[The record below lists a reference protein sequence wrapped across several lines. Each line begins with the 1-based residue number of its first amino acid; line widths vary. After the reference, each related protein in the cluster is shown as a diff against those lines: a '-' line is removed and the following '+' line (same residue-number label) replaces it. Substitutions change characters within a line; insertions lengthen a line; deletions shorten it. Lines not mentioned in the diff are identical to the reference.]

1 VSSIEKSGAESEIRS
16 STTSSGLFARNA
28 TGLVRG
34 VSQRSS
40 LVINFIPGHPTQ
52 ALAAGF
58 FFIFALFPGGNY
70 LVGLA
75 LTIPLVLAIA
85 YSFGLLTAMIPRS
98 GGDYMIVS
106 RVIHP
111 VMGLVSSFCMTL
123 AGLLSNAFFAVAF
136 VTLGLGP
143 GLVSLG
149 LIERSQALI
158 NAGTT
163 IQANDYWKFG
173 IGAAMIALSAV
184 FLVGGWRWS
193 LRIQNTLFWV
203 VTGGLIL
210 ATITALF
217 TSHASFVS
225 SFNSFLRPYTHNAN
239 SYQEVLNRA
248 AKAGVNLHPSFSV
261 ANSIPIVGFFATFS
275 IYSYWSTFVAGELRE
290 ASSVK
295 TARNMALA
303 GVTCIVVVAAFAAVY
318 FHTFGTSFMIA
329 ANGGGMP
336 PQVSTAPT
344 YFFLMSGAVGNLLFA
359 ILVIFSYIFFWP
371 LICYIS
377 LLQPTRMMFA
387 YAFDGILPEKVTSIN
402 KSGAPWIAILISWVL
417 SAATLLWGLNNASF
431 FQIITYATLIQL
443 IAMGLVSVCG
453 IIVPWRRPELYRAS
467 TSQRTFLGVP
477 VVTIAGVGGVI
488 TAVFVWVLFFHY
500 SSQFGFS
507 DPGKFFG
514 FTGVTIGLA
523 VVYYLLARFVRAREG
538 VNIDLAYAEIP
549 PE

>member
-1 VSSIEKSGAESEIRS
+1 MSSVESDPESTIRS
-16 STTSSGLFARNA
+16 SATSSGLFVRSA

-40 LVINFIPGHPTQ
+40 FVINFIPGHPTQ

-58 FFIFALFPGGNY
+58 FFVFALFPGGNY

-75 LTIPLVLAIA
+75 LTIPLILAIA

-106 RVIHP
+106 RVMHP
-111 VMGLVSSFCMTL
+111 VLGLISSFCMTL
-123 AGLLSNAFFAVAF
+123 AGLLSNAFFGVAF
-136 VTLGLGP
+136 VTLGIGP

-149 LIERSQALI
+149 LLERSQGLI

-163 IQANDYWKFG
+163 IQSTIGWKFG
-173 IGAAMIALSAV
+173 IGAAMMLLSAA

-193 LRIQNTLFWV
+193 IRIQNTLFWI

-210 ATITALF
+210 ATVAAVF

-239 SYQEVLNRA
+239 SYQGVLSRA
-248 AKAGVNLHPSFSV
+248 AKNGINLHPSFSIG
-261 ANSIPIVGFFATFS
+261 NSIPIVGFFATFS

-303 GVTCIVVVAAFAAVY
+303 GVTCIAVVAAFAAVY
-318 FHTFGTSFMIA
+318 FHAFGTSFMIA

-359 ILVIFSYIFFWP
+359 VLIIFSYIFFWP

-402 KSGAPWIAILISWVL
+402 RHGAPWAAIIISWVL
-417 SAATLLWGLNNASF
+417 SAATLLWGLKNASF
-431 FQIITYATLIQL
+431 FQILTYATLIQL
-443 IAMGLVSVCG
+443 IAMGLVSVSG
-453 IIVPWRRPELYRAS
+453 IIVPWRRPELYRGS
-467 TSQRTFLGVP
+467 TSQRRFLGVP
-477 VVTIAGVGGVI
+477 VVTLAGVGGVL
-488 TAVFVWVLFFHY
+488 TCVFVWVLFFHY
-500 SSQFGFS
+500 SAQFGFS
-507 DPGKFFG
+507 NPGKFFG
-514 FTGVTIGLA
+514 FAGVTIGLA
-523 VVYYLLARFVRAREG
+523 VVYYLIARFIRSREG
-538 VNIDLAYAEIP
+538 VNINLVYAEIP

>member
-1 VSSIEKSGAESEIRS
+1 MSSVESES
-16 STTSSGLFARNA
+16 APPHSTTTSSGLFVRNA

-58 FFIFALFPGGNY
+58 FFVFALFPGGNY
-70 LVGLA
+70 LIGLA

-111 VMGLVSSFCMTL
+111 LAGLVSSFCMTL
-123 AGLLSNAFFAVAF
+123 AGLLSNAYFAVAF
-136 VTLGLGP
+136 ITLGLGP

-149 LIERSQALI
+149 LLERSQALI

-163 IQANDYWKFG
+163 IQSNNYWKFG
-173 IGAAMIALSAV
+173 IGVAMILLAAV
-184 FLVGGWRWS
+184 FLTGGWRWS

-210 ATITALF
+210 ATLAALF
-217 TSHASFVS
+217 TSHGSFVS
-225 SFNSFLRPYTHNAN
+225 SFNSFLKPYTHSAT
-239 SYQEVLNRA
+239 SYQDVLSRA
-248 AKAGVNLHPSFSV
+248 AKAGVNVHPAFSI
-261 ANSIPIVGFFATFS
+261 ANSIPIIGFFATFS

-303 GVTCIVVVAAFAAVY
+303 GVLCIAVVAVFATIY
-318 FHTFGTSFMIA
+318 FHTFGTPFMIA

-336 PQVSTAPT
+336 SQVSTAPT

-359 ILVIFSYIFFWP
+359 ILVIFSYILFWP

-377 LLQPTRMMFA
+377 LLQPTRMIFA
-387 YAFDGILPEKVTSIN
+387 YAFDGILPEKVTN
-402 KSGAPWIAILISWVL
+402 VNRLGAPWVAIIIGWVL
-417 SAATLLWGLNNASF
+417 SALTLLWAINSASF

-467 TSQRTFLGVP
+467 TTQRRILGVP
-477 VVTIAGVGGVI
+477 AVVVAGIGGVL
-488 TAVFVWVLFFHY
+488 TAVFVWVLFFY
-500 SSQFGFS
+500 FKSQFGFS

-514 FTGVTIGLA
+514 FAGATVGLA
-523 VVYYLLARFVRAREG
+523 VIYYFAARVIRARQG
-538 VNIDLAYAEIP
+538 VRIDLAYAEIP

>member
-1 VSSIEKSGAESEIRS
+1 VSSIEKSGAGSEIRS

-303 GVTCIVVVAAFAAVY
+303 GVTWW
-318 FHTFGTSFMIA
+318 S
-329 ANGGGMP
+329 P
-336 PQVSTAPT
+336 PSPPSISTP
-344 YFFLMSGAVGNLLFA
+344 SG
-359 ILVIFSYIFFWP
+359 
-371 LICYIS
+371 
-377 LLQPTRMMFA
+377 
-387 YAFDGILPEKVTSIN
+387 
-402 KSGAPWIAILISWVL
+402 
-417 SAATLLWGLNNASF
+417 
-431 FQIITYATLIQL
+431 
-443 IAMGLVSVCG
+443 
-453 IIVPWRRPELYRAS
+453 RRS
-467 TSQRTFLGVP
+467 
-477 VVTIAGVGGVI
+477 
-488 TAVFVWVLFFHY
+488 
-500 SSQFGFS
+500 
-507 DPGKFFG
+507 
-514 FTGVTIGLA
+514 
-523 VVYYLLARFVRAREG
+523 
-538 VNIDLAYAEIP
+538 
-549 PE
+549 

>member
-1 VSSIEKSGAESEIRS
+1 MSSVESDPESTIRS
-16 STTSSGLFARNA
+16 TTTSSGLFARNA

-40 LVINFIPGHPTQ
+40 FVINFIPGHPTQ

-58 FFIFALFPGGNY
+58 FFVFALFPGGNY

-75 LTIPLVLAIA
+75 LTIPLILAIA

-111 VMGLVSSFCMTL
+111 LAGLISSFCMTL
-123 AGLLSNAFFAVAF
+123 AGLLSNAFFGVAF
-136 VTLGLGP
+136 VTLGIGP

-149 LIERSQALI
+149 LLERSPGLI

-163 IQANDYWKFG
+163 IQSNLGWRFG
-173 IGAAMIALSAV
+173 IGAAMMLLSAA
-184 FLVGGWRWS
+184 FLIGGWRWS
-193 LRIQNTLFWV
+193 LRIQNTLFWI

-210 ATITALF
+210 ATVTALF
-217 TSHASFVS
+217 TSHGSFVS
-225 SFNSFLRPYTHNAN
+225 SFNSFLRPFTHNAN

-303 GVTCIVVVAAFAAVY
+303 GVACIAVVAAFAAVY
-318 FHTFGTSFMIA
+318 FHAFGTSFMIA

-359 ILVIFSYIFFWP
+359 ILIIFSYIFFWP

-402 KSGAPWIAILISWVL
+402 RSGAPWMAIVISWVL

-431 FQIITYATLIQL
+431 FQILTYATLIQL

-453 IIVPWRRPELYRAS
+453 IIVPWRRPELYRGS
-467 TSQRTFLGVP
+467 TSQRRFLGLP
-477 VVTIAGVGGVI
+477 VVTIAGVGGVL
-488 TAVFVWVLFFHY
+488 TCVFVWVLFFHF
-500 SSQFGFS
+500 SAQFGFA

-514 FTGVTIGLA
+514 FAGVTIGLA
-523 VVYYLLARFVRAREG
+523 VAYYLVARFIRSREG
-538 VNIDLAYAEIP
+538 VNIALVYAEIP

>member
-1 VSSIEKSGAESEIRS
+1 MSSVESDPESTIRS
-16 STTSSGLFARNA
+16 SATPSGLFARSA

-40 LVINFIPGHPTQ
+40 FVINFIPGHPTQ

-58 FFIFALFPGGNY
+58 FFVFALFPGGNY

-75 LTIPLVLAIA
+75 LTIPLILAIA

-111 VMGLVSSFCMTL
+111 VMGLISSFCMTL
-123 AGLLSNAFFAVAF
+123 AGLLSNAFFGVAF

-149 LIERSQALI
+149 LVERSQGLI
-158 NAGTT
+158 NAGMTV
-163 IQANDYWKFG
+163 QSNLGWKFG
-173 IGAAMIALSAV
+173 LGAAMMLLSAA

-193 LRIQNTLFWV
+193 IRIQNTLFWT

-210 ATITALF
+210 ATAVALF
-217 TSHASFVS
+217 TSHGSFVS

-239 SYQEVLNRA
+239 SYQEVLSRA
-248 AKAGVNLHPSFSV
+248 AKAGVNLHPHFSV

-303 GVTCIVVVAAFAAVY
+303 GVACIVVVAAFAAVF
-318 FHTFGTSFMIA
+318 FHTFGTSFMLA

-371 LICYIS
+371 LICYVS

-402 KSGAPWIAILISWVL
+402 RFGAPWAAIVISWVL
-417 SAATLLWGLNNASF
+417 SAATLFWGLKNASF
-431 FQIITYATLIQL
+431 FQILTYATLIQL

-453 IIVPWRRPELYRAS
+453 IIVPWRRPELYRGS
-467 TSQRTFLGVP
+467 TSQRRFLGVP
-477 VVTIAGVGGVI
+477 VVTIAGVGGVL
-488 TAVFVWVLFFHY
+488 TCAFVWVLFFHY
-500 SSQFGFS
+500 SAQFGFS
-507 DPGKFFG
+507 SPGKFFG
-514 FTGVTIGLA
+514 FAVVTIGLA
-523 VVYYLLARFVRAREG
+523 VVYYLVARFIRSRAG
-538 VNIDLAYAEIP
+538 VNIDLVYAEIP

>member
-1 VSSIEKSGAESEIRS
+1 MSATESGAESTIRS

-40 LVINFIPGHPTQ
+40 FVINFIPGHPTQ

-58 FFIFALFPGGNY
+58 FFVFALFPGGSY

-111 VMGLVSSFCMTL
+111 VVGLISSFCMTL

-136 VTLGLGP
+136 VTIGLGP

-149 LIERSQALI
+149 LLERSQALI
-158 NAGTT
+158 TAGTT
-163 IQANDYWKFG
+163 IQSDNYWKFG
-173 IGAAMIALSAV
+173 IGAAMILLSAV

-210 ATITALF
+210 ATVAALF

-225 SFNSFLRPYTHNAN
+225 SFNSFLRPFTHNGN

-387 YAFDGILPEKVTSIN
+387 YAFDGILPEKVTEIN
-402 KSGAPWIAILISWVL
+402 RRGAPWVAILISWVL
-417 SAATLLWGLNNASF
+417 SAATLMWGLNNASF

-443 IAMGLVSVCG
+443 IAMGLASVCG

-467 TSQRTFLGVP
+467 TSQRKFLGAP
-477 VVTIAGVGGVI
+477 VVTIAGVGGVL
-488 TAVFVWVLFFHY
+488 TAVFVWVLFFY
-500 SSQFGFS
+500 YKSQFGFS

-514 FTGVTIGLA
+514 FTGGTVGLA
-523 VVYYLLARFVRAREG
+523 VIYYLVARFIRARKG

>member
-1 VSSIEKSGAESEIRS
+1 MSANESGAESTIRS

-40 LVINFIPGHPTQ
+40 FVINFVPGHPTQ

-58 FFIFALFPGGNY
+58 FFVFALFPGGNY
-70 LVGLA
+70 LLGLA
-75 LTIPLVLAIA
+75 LTIPLILAIA

-111 VMGLVSSFCMTL
+111 VMGLISSFCMTL
-123 AGLLSNAFFAVAF
+123 AGLLSNAFFGVAF
-136 VTLGLGP
+136 VTLGIGP

-149 LIERSQALI
+149 LLERSQGLI

-163 IQANDYWKFG
+163 IQSTLGWKFG
-173 IGAAMIALSAV
+173 IGAAMMLLSAA

-193 LRIQNTLFWV
+193 LRIQNTLFWI
-203 VTGGLIL
+203 VTGGLII
-210 ATITALF
+210 ATVAALF

-225 SFNSFLRPYTHNAN
+225 SFNSFLRPYTHSAN

-248 AKAGVNLHPSFSV
+248 AKAGINLHPSFSV

-303 GVTCIVVVAAFAAVY
+303 GVTCIAVVAAFAAVY
-318 FHTFGTSFMIA
+318 FHAFGTSFMIA

-336 PQVSTAPT
+336 AQVPTAPT

-359 ILVIFSYIFFWP
+359 ILIIFSYIFFWP
-371 LICYIS
+371 LICYVS

-402 KSGAPWIAILISWVL
+402 RYGAPWAAIIISWVL
-417 SAATLLWGLNNASF
+417 SAATLLWGLKNASF
-431 FQIITYATLIQL
+431 FQILTYATLIQL
-443 IAMGLVSVCG
+443 IAMGLVSICG
-453 IIVPWRRPELYRAS
+453 IIVPWRRPELYRGS
-467 TSQRTFLGVP
+467 TSQRRFLGIP
-477 VVTIAGVGGVI
+477 VVTIAGVGGVL

-500 SSQFGFS
+500 SAQFGFS

-514 FTGVTIGLA
+514 FAGVTIGLA
-523 VVYYLLARFVRAREG
+523 VVYYLVARFIRAREG